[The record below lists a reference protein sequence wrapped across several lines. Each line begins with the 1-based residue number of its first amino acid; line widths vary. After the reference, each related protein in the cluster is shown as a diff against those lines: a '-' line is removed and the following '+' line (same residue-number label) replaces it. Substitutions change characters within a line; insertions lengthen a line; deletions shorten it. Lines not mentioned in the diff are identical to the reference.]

1 MEATVERPARVPEG
15 IWESLGTEGRALV
28 VVLCSEVQQLQA
40 EIEKLRD
47 QGKQNSSNSS
57 LPPSSDRP
65 WDKPKRK
72 KKARGGKRGGQKGH
86 PPHVRELLP
95 PDKVQEVKDHYPLAC
110 EGCGHVFEGG
120 EAAGGEAQVHQV
132 AECPQ
137 IAPHVTEHRIHS
149 VTCPRCNRAT
159 RAKHPIG
166 VPKGNF
172 GPRLMALVAVLTVA
186 YHLSKRQVKGLLG
199 TVLGVEIG
207 LGTLPSVQKTATAA
221 LEQPVKE
228 VQEALKECPVVYQDE
243 TRWPI
248 GGKGGYGWVSVGGP
262 YGFYHI
268 APSRSGEVA
277 RGLLGGADF
286 KGNVVTDRYAAYRC
300 YPMERRGICHSH
312 LERDGQKIA
321 ERSDDVKHIGEGL
334 VKLEKDIFSC
344 WHRYKNGEID
354 RSALKQCLH
363 DIAGPYDA
371 LLIEGI
377 RCDDP
382 KVAGMCWNIKTHW
395 RAIWNF
401 GWVEGMEPTNN
412 QAEQAARLLV
422 VLRKKSYGTQS
433 LAGATFVGHM
443 ATVIET
449 CRRQARNVLAFVTD
463 AMTAFIGGTPHPSLV
478 VPHTGQTNS
487 T

>member
-1 MEATVERPARVPEG
+1 MEATVERPARVPESV
-15 IWESLGTEGRALV
+15 WESLGSEGRALV
-28 VVLCSEVQQLQA
+28 VVLCSELQQLQA
-40 EIEKLRD
+40 EVGKLRE

-72 KKARGGKRGGQKGH
+72 KRTRGGTRGGQKGH

-95 PDKVQEVKDHYPLAC
+95 PDKVQEVKNHYPCAC

-120 EAAGGEAQVHQV
+120 EDSGGEAQVHQV

-149 VTCPRCNRAT
+149 VRCPRCKRVT
-159 RAKHPIG
+159 RAKHPSG

-172 GPRLMALVAVLTVA
+172 GPRLMALLAVLTVS
-186 YHLSKRQVKGLLG
+186 YHLSKRQVKGLLD
-199 TVLGVEIG
+199 TLLGVEIG
-207 LGTLPSVQKTATAA
+207 LGTLVSVQKVATAA

-228 VQEALKECPVVYQDE
+228 VQEALKECPVVHQDE

-248 GGKGGYGWVSVGGP
+248 AGKGGYAWVTVGGP
-262 YGFYHI
+262 YAFYHV

-277 RGLLGGADF
+277 RSLLGGKDF
-286 KGNVVTDRYAAYRC
+286 KGNAVTDRYAAYRC

-312 LERDGQKIA
+312 LERDFQKVA
-321 ERSDDVKHIGEGL
+321 DRGEEVKHIGEGL
-334 VKLEKDIFSC
+334 LELEKEIFKS
-344 WHRYKNGEID
+344 WHRFKDGETG
-354 RSALKQCLH
+354 RRALQQSLC
-363 DIAGPYDA
+363 DISGPYDD

-377 RCDDP
+377 RADDP
-382 KVAGMCWNIKTHW
+382 KVAGMCWNIKQHF

-412 QAEQAARLLV
+412 EGEQAARLLV
-422 VLRKKSYGTQS
+422 VLRKKSYGSQS
-433 LAGATFVGHM
+433 MAGATFVGHM
-443 ATVIET
+443 ASVIET
-449 CRRQARNVLAFVTD
+449 CQRQGRNFLGFVTD
-463 AMTAFIGGTPHPSLV
+463 AMTAFIGGAPQPSLV
-478 VPHTGQTNS
+478 VPPTGLTNS